1 MSIYPAEHFASR
13 GLTLMITGMI
23 TGALLMISLLTGC
36 GCRETAARLEE
47 ERERVIRAQEELAQ
61 TKIKNANIRAEAQAS
76 RASLKEAQSQIEQ
89 LSVTRES
96 TVRDAL
102 ISTLTQEEIQGFIED
117 CGGEVERVSSDRVHM
132 FVSFNGR
139 YIAQVGFQASGGEL
153 YGLSTI
159 ERRADLEL
167 VNLWNRESSFSRAYV
182 DARGGLVLGADLS
195 LRGGVSREAVEG
207 WFKRWRDS
215 VVSFHRKIKG
225 GS

>member
-1 MSIYPAEHFASR
+1 MRIHPTQRLASR
-13 GLTLMITGMI
+13 STTLII
-23 TGALLMISLLTGC
+23 AVALPMTLLLTGC

-47 ERERVIRAQEELAQ
+47 ERERVMHAQEELAQ
-61 TKIKNANIRAEAQAS
+61 IKIKNANIRAEAQAS

-89 LSVTRES
+89 LSVTRDS

-102 ISTLTQEEIQGFIED
+102 ISTLTREELQELIED
-117 CGGEVERVSSDRVHM
+117 CGGEVERASSDRVRL

-182 DARGGLVLGADLS
+182 DVRGGLVLGADLS

-207 WFKRWRDS
+207 WFKRWRDA
-215 VVSFHRKIKG
+215 VVSFHRKVK
-225 GS
+225 SR